1 MIEVQQ
7 LFITSLKEISKA
19 IEPIELNPTINEHVQ
34 KTLSTISTAQLTVPV
49 VGAFSSGKSSL
60 INAFL
65 GKDILNVGVTPETS
79 LATELHFGIENRVE
93 AIRKTN
99 ESDWLTPNQPE
110 IRTLS
115 SKDYQYLRYYLNNQH
130 LQNIAPL
137 VLVDMPGFDSPL
149 DTHNQAIFSYLDRA
163 VHFIVIINVED
174 GTLPMSILRQLLDLH
189 NLGHDFDFIISKT
202 DLRTATEV
210 QAVTEEIQGKIQ
222 GNLDCQPKIYHCGM
236 GGDFQLADILGKI
249 NPNQIF
255 KKKFLGQALAAANDA
270 LAAINTRI
278 AALSNKQA
286 ENQNIIQ
293 KLTDDM
299 AKMQQKADELKDH
312 IREKAEFFNNN
323 VAVNEVGRE
332 LSASIDEL
340 APLIEN
346 NNLAGAEQII
356 NSIIRSVLLRH
367 LQDFIKEQGEQAV
380 ASFSY
385 ELNAIDQNLQDN
397 GINKEMAGKLSSY
410 LTGKLEEFLGQQQF
424 PEKSTGKTAQ
434 SLYRV
439 IATITSVSTSIV
451 APVIEILII
460 FLPDIF
466 NAIFS
471 RNTKARQQEEI
482 RRKILT
488 EIIPAIKAKLR
499 QELPS
504 LIQTQTA
511 TLIDSI
517 GGEIRDK
524 LAAIQSE
531 IIRVE
536 EEHKNDT
543 NNLQQKQ
550 EQYTSARNRVAEL
563 AQAMASC

>member
-1 MIEVQQ
+1 MIASQE
-7 LFITSLKEISKA
+7 LFVANLNEISKT
-19 IEPIELNPTINEHVQ
+19 IEPIELNPKIDENV
-34 KTLSTISTAQLTVPV
+34 KKILAAISVAQLTVPV
-49 VGAFSSGKSSL
+49 VGAFSSGKSTL
-60 INAFL
+60 INSFL
-65 GKDILNVGVTPETS
+65 GTDILNVGVTPETS

-99 ESDWLTPNQPE
+99 ESTWLSPNQPE
-110 IRTLS
+110 IRALG

-130 LQNIAPL
+130 LQKIAPL

-149 DTHNQAIFSYLDRA
+149 DSHNQAIINYLDRA
-163 VHFIVIINVED
+163 AHFIVLMSVED
-174 GTLPMSILRQLLDLH
+174 GTLPMSILSQLLDLQH
-189 NLGHDFDFIISKT
+189 LGHDFDFIISKT
-202 DLRTATEV
+202 DLRNATDV
-210 QAVTEEIQGKIQ
+210 LAVTKEIQEKIQ
-222 GNLDCQPKIYHCGM
+222 ENLGCQPKIYHCGM

-249 NPNQIF
+249 DPNQIF
-255 KKKFLGQALAAANDA
+255 KKIFQGQALAVANDV
-270 LAAINTRI
+270 LAAINTRL
-278 AALSNKQA
+278 AALSNKQ
-286 ENQNIIQ
+286 EDNQRIIQ

-299 AKMQQKADELKDH
+299 AKIQQKADELKDN
-312 IREKAEFFNNN
+312 IREKADFFNNN

-332 LSASIDEL
+332 LSANIDEMV
-340 APLIEN
+340 PLIEN

-356 NSIIRSVLLRH
+356 NSIIRSILLRH

-410 LTGKLEEFLGQQQF
+410 LTGKLEKFLGQQQF
-424 PEKSTGKTAQ
+424 SEKITGKTTQ

-439 IATITSVSTSIV
+439 IATITAVSTSIV
-451 APVIEILII
+451 APVLEILII

-466 NAIFS
+466 NAIFG
-471 RNTKARQQEEI
+471 RYTKARQQEEI

-499 QELPS
+499 QELPA

-511 TLIDSI
+511 TLIESI

-524 LAAIQSE
+524 LVAIQSE

-536 EEHKNDT
+536 EEHKNDN